1 MISASDNTTP
11 LVSNIIVSDIR
22 DDINRAVTLGTFTHR
37 GVEYKAIAKPNK
49 KLTHFDLMLYPF
61 NPTYGLNSKSEFKKS
76 FELDTSNISEI
87 KTNLEENKTLA
98 HNFIT
103 PDSDELACIK
113 NYYKLRAKV
122 NTVRK
127 VGPIEQANILNNI
140 YAKLFENFNMRQLDF
155 GEEIPY
161 ESLLKVM
168 EEADPRIKNINL
180 DDPELSTV
188 FMTADNREHSVATNL
203 TEGTTN
209 RGNEIYNKLV
219 LNNVLAGRV
228 PLFNYNEN
236 FKPEFN
242 EKAYEGDYE
251 SSYPNSDQPK
261 KIYKLKTAMN
271 IPVEAITG
279 NTKDENGKTIHE
291 ILTLKDNE
299 VIQFRAPSFKT
310 TLTYPAYVHY
320 YLKLNATDSYES
332 AIPVTMQT
340 LGDFLKGGPEA
351 NNTQAKAALEYYIN
365 SMPSNLIVTEGL
377 TINADGRTAIEKFRL
392 AFDEV
397 VAICKA
403 VFIKDNGTGKYI

>member
-1 MISASDNTTP
+1 
-11 LVSNIIVSDIR
+11 
-22 DDINRAVTLGTFTHR
+22 
-37 GVEYKAIAKPNK
+37 
-49 KLTHFDLMLYPF
+49 MLYPF
-61 NPTYGLNSKSEFKKS
+61 TPTYGLNSKSEFKKS

-188 FMTADNREHSVATNL
+188 FMTADNREHSVSTNL
-203 TEGTTN
+203 IEGTTN

-242 EKAYEGDYE
+242 EKAYKGKYE
-251 SSYPNSDQPK
+251 SSYPTATGY
-261 KIYKLKTAMN
+261 KIYKLRTAMN
-271 IPVEAITG
+271 IPVYAVTG
-279 NTKDENGKTIHE
+279 NTTDKDGKTVHE

-299 VIQFRAPSFKT
+299 VIQFRAPNFKT

-320 YLKLNATDSYES
+320 YLKLNATESYES

-351 NNTQAKAALEYYIN
+351 NATKAKAALEYYIN
-365 SMPSNLIVTEGL
+365 ETSMSSELIQEL
-377 TINADGRTAIEKFRL
+377 TIDEENRKSKEKFKL
-392 AFDEV
+392 AFDKV
-397 VAICKA
+397 VAESKA
-403 VFIKDNGTGKYI
+403 VFTKDNKYI